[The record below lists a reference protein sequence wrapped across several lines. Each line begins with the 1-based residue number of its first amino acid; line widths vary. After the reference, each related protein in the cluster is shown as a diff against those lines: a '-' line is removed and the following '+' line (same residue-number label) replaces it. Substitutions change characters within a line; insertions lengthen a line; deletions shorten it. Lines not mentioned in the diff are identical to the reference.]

1 MLYKFYRNLLALKNL
16 HLTFSSRKI
25 HFEGTEWDS
34 SDDED
39 DAPVLPKTKQTKV
52 KSAMSKGKKVVKYD
66 GGKQAEE
73 HDDDDEKNLVLYVGH
88 LPKDFEEIDLRR
100 FLTQFGKVY
109 NCRLARKIETGQPKG
124 FAFVRFGDD
133 ETARIACETLHGYFL
148 EKQRL
153 VCQLRPSHP
162 GMFFDTDKNIDNRRK
177 KTQLE
182 ARQRNKNLSNSEKLK
197 EITSRLVSREMKK
210 RDRLKALGIDYDFP
224 GFKSNQA
231 DFEKEYV
238 PEEEPEQEEAEEEVQ
253 DETPKKKRRKESMD
267 STTSEGSASKK
278 KKKKKKRKDS
288 IDSVGSTGSEKS
300 KKDKKKKTKK
310 KRSSSE

>member
-1 MLYKFYRNLLALKNL
+1 MSKVLQRSLKNKL
-16 HLTFSSRKI
+16 PKGSKA
-25 HFEGTEWDS
+25 TEWDS
-34 SDDED
+34 SDDEEET
-39 DAPVLPKTKQTKV
+39 PIVQKKQTKV
-52 KSAMSKGKKVVKYD
+52 KSSKSTKGKKVVKYD
-66 GGKQAEE
+66 GGKQADEN
-73 HDDDDEKNLVLYVGH
+73 DDDDENRNLVLYVGH

-109 NCRLARKIETGQPKG
+109 NCRVARKIESGQPKG
-124 FAFVRFGDD
+124 YAFVRFGDD

-153 VCQLRPSHP
+153 VCQLRPSHA
-162 GMFFDTDKNIDNRRK
+162 GMFFDTVKNIDARNK

-182 ARQRNKNLSNSEKLK
+182 ARQRNKNLANSEKLK

-224 GFKSNQA
+224 GFKSNQT
-231 DFEKEYV
+231 DYEKEYV
-238 PEEEPEQEEAEEEVQ
+238 PEEKEEAEEEVEE
-253 DETPKKKRRKESMD
+253 ETPKKKRRKESMD

-288 IDSVGSTGSEKS
+288 IDSLGSTASSKVDDEAPSKKS
-300 KKDKKKKTKK
+300 KKDKKKKK
-310 KRSSSE
+310 KRTSSE